1 MSSTEPAS
9 HCEQCGGA
17 QACSARCSLPAP
29 SWCGDSDFPNRPR
42 EHSYPAPALLW
53 LRWLV
58 SKTVVLLFQRRWR
71 VHGSVRCQ
79 VLTPSASPAV
89 AGPLSSQRRWP
100 RQAGPIGSSCRPRT
114 ARQRQISPS
123 PLRQAKYSILPWP
136 GAGSWGGS
144 EAVTVCADP
153 LWDREA
159 GGSMPMWQS
168 KGLSRSPGLCCQNY
182 EQGPACCNLGTAGL
196 WLPPALTSCL
206 TPSLH
211 PEAPSAA
218 RWVMPSSTGCVTHL

>member
-1 MSSTEPAS
+1 MPCSRQRWGAGAGAGHGAVSSTEPAS

-29 SWCGDSDFPNRPR
+29 SWCGDSDFPNRSR

-53 LRWLV
+53 LCWLV

-89 AGPLSSQRRWP
+89 AGPLSSQWRWP

-123 PLRQAKYSILPWP
+123 PLRWAKYSILPWP

-153 LWDREA
+153 LGDREA

-168 KGLSRSPGLCCQNY
+168 KGLSRSPGLCC
-182 EQGPACCNLGTAGL
+182 
-196 WLPPALTSCL
+196 SCT

-211 PEAPSAA
+211 PQAPSKAQ
-218 RWVMPSSTGCVTHL
+218 RVMPSSTGCGTHL